1 MNSKDILENKEMKS
15 KEIKNI
21 EVDSININ
29 NTSIEKKSNIN
40 KNINNLNINKNN
52 FNEQMDIDNDEIN
65 KEKIYVIIN
74 KNTEKLMESKRKT
87 DLIQCALEYNS
98 YLIENLIKEKD
109 NLTQLENDAALN
121 RLYQNLSI
129 LSESFELYE
138 NKYRL
143 INSNS
148 KNNNSKDNSSRN
160 NKEINNNKNNEK
172 QNINNFDRL
181 YSNSIT
187 NIKMELPL

>member
-40 KNINNLNINKNN
+40 KNINNLNINKNK

-98 YLIENLIKEKD
+98 YLIQNLIKEKD